1 MRCRESL
8 REETRMKM
16 TTTWAGVLGSLLIT
30 LMLGLAI
37 VTVFGMTPAAQADA
51 CPVKHAATHT
61 QSTPAPRAPATTSHH
76 GYLIAVRM
84 GWAA

>member
-1 MRCRESL
+1 
-8 REETRMKM
+8 MKM

-37 VTVFGMTPAAQADA
+37 VTVFGMTPAGLAEA
-51 CPVKHAATHT
+51 CSGAHAATHSK
-61 QSTPAPRAPATTSHH
+61 STAAPPAPAPSGHGHH

-84 GWAA
+84 GWAI